1 MPATRSSSRISA
13 ARAEASA
20 APINRPTP
28 DNALVPEPDLTASG
42 NGNEEDED
50 EEDEDDEG
58 RKNRDVGRVRP
69 EPYKV
74 KNRLPF
80 PAGDLFFDIGGL
92 GSGSMGGTSPC
103 PEVSHLLLINGTP
116 QIPADWTGR

>member
-20 APINRPTP
+20 APINGPTP
-28 DNALVPEPDLTASG
+28 NNALVPEPDLTASG
-42 NGNEEDED
+42 NGNEADED

-103 PEVSHLLLINGTP
+103 PEVSHSVVIASDP
-116 QIPADWTGR
+116 R